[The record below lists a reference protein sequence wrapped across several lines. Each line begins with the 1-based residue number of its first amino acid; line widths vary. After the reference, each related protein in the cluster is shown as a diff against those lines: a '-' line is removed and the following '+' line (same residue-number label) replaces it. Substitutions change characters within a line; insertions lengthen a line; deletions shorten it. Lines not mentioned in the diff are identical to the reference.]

1 MMYTYKVKFQLGKM
15 PYYVWVD
22 AEDDD
27 AAKAAAKKKVR
38 AAYGRKRQY
47 LHLSMENLGEAT
59 PLPADPPVV
68 KDKVG
73 EMVMPG
79 DMVLFEDDKRGIVQL
94 GHGYTGAADNFY
106 KEGADYLYID
116 LDAATSGGAVMRLVK
131 PKNKYSLDFMV
142 LRESDAVQPDA

>member
-22 AEDDD
+22 AENDDD
-27 AAKAAAKKKVR
+27 AKAAAKKKVR

-47 LHLSMENLGEAT
+47 LHLGLENLGEAA
-59 PLPADPPVV
+59 PMPADPPVV

-79 DMVLFEDDKRGIVQL
+79 DMVIFEDDIRGIVKL
-94 GHGYTGAADNFY
+94 GHDFGTAPDNFY
-106 KEGADYLYID
+106 KPGADYFYID
-116 LDAATSGGAVMRLVK
+116 LSDGKTRIVK
-131 PKNKYSLDFMV
+131 PKAKYSLDFMI
-142 LRESDAVQPDA
+142 LRESDIEEPK

>member
-47 LHLSMENLGEAT
+47 LHLSMENLGEAA
-59 PLPADPPVV
+59 PMPPDPPQVF
-68 KDKVG
+68 DSVG
-73 EMVMPG
+73 ELVMPG
-79 DMVLFEDDKRGIVQL
+79 DVVMFDDDIKGVVEL
-94 GHGYTGAADNFY
+94 AHDFPDMPDNFY
-106 KEGADYLYID
+106 KKGDDYFTIGTID
-116 LDAATSGGAVMRLVK
+116 EHGTQRIVK
-131 PKNKYSLDFMV
+131 TKGEHKFLV
-142 LRESDAVQPDA
+142 LRESDAVEQPDA